1 MVRNDVNIIK
11 LDVRWVKKFYFYVMV
26 FDIFDVY
33 VYWFS
38 KFFFNG
44 CEICNFFFKLIK
56 I

>member
-1 MVRNDVNIIK
+1 MICCINVEGDSYCMVRNDVNIIK

-38 KFFFNG
+38 KFFF
-44 CEICNFFFKLIK
+44 
-56 I
+56 

>member
-38 KFFFNG
+38 KFFLMDVRFV
-44 CEICNFFFKLIK
+44 IFFLN
-56 I
+56 